1 MGQGPTIIKGFF
13 FFLLIKNFLFIFF
26 LFSFFLQKIFFDSLS
41 FSMLFLT
48 FVVFPA
54 LLNSFYKFFTRNIKN
69 VTLLIIII
77 IFCFFFTNSIF
88 FMFLFFEAVLLPIIL
103 IVIGWGYQFERLQ
116 ASRYLLLYTIFFSFP
131 LFIVLIY
138 LFKATKNTF
147 FLTYSFL
154 FFSSLRF
161 CLFLPF
167 FVKLPIIFV
176 HFWLPKAHVEAPT
189 IGSIV
194 LASLLLK
201 LGGFGVIRFLDLL
214 FIKMELF
221 LVVSIYGMLIATLVC
236 VFQSD
241 TKRLVAY
248 LSVAHINFM
257 LCCLLTHFMS
267 SKGAS
272 ILIIVAHGF
281 SSGIIFF
288 CVGFVYYFI
297 LNRSLYFNHL
307 SFVFFP
313 FMVLS
318 ITMRMLANFGVP
330 PFLRVLPEVYFFSII
345 YRFNKNFVF
354 VLLLYCI
361 YMVYISLFFLLNF
374 FHGSFFRKKFF
385 VKNSLLFGG
394 TNFFLT
400 QLLLNWKILLFVY

>member
-1 MGQGPTIIKGFF
+1 M
-13 FFLLIKNFLFIFF
+13 
-26 LFSFFLQKIFFDSLS
+26 
-41 FSMLFLT
+41 
-48 FVVFPA
+48 
-54 LLNSFYKFFTRNIKN
+54 
-69 VTLLIIII
+69 
-77 IFCFFFTNSIF
+77 
-88 FMFLFFEAVLLPIIL
+88 
-103 IVIGWGYQFERLQ
+103 
-116 ASRYLLLYTIFFSFP
+116 
-131 LFIVLIY
+131 
-138 LFKATKNTF
+138 
-147 FLTYSFL
+147 
-154 FFSSLRF
+154 
-161 CLFLPF
+161 
-167 FVKLPIIFV
+167 
-176 HFWLPKAHVEAPT
+176 EAPT

-248 LSVAHINFM
+248 LSVAHMNFM

-400 QLLLNWKILLFVY
+400 QLLLN